1 MKTLYF
7 ILVFVFF
14 SLAVFAQDANYTGPA
29 KVQVKMFWTQ
39 IEKLKAGTGTASTIN
54 NAERAI
60 KMIKENDKA
69 YNTEALEA
77 AIKPWKEKSE
87 KENGD
92 KQNAASKADAERLY
106 YKELWAKMVSVYS
119 TGRDIEPGVTGKVY
133 YDRVQK
139 LDLAS
144 YKEKRKAAGEV
155 DPKSYMG
162 LIDKMLED
170 YDNYLLRSDRL
181 KWNVVQPMTES
192 RNASNPQKK
201 MDILEAVKYE
211 CEAVLVLSPN
221 NEPFKKKLDEVNKLM
236 GNAAGEAEK
245 FYTSDFHKE
254 NLNKIIWS
262 NKPLVIGKEKDM
274 AASIKTSFK
283 TGEYIYGTAYLGINA
298 KDAMNGND
306 DLRVRIR
313 VDGGTAIWGGDL
325 SFIDLP
331 LSVQGKSY
339 IQFALLPDAQWIKD
353 NYAPYISEENWTLS
367 YLMDEL
373 ARSGDISHEITCEL
387 IFPTSKIRDIK
398 SAFSLDLGGGSG
410 EIKTLAAKLHNELM
424 ASRTLPKAGMNNPAL
439 EKQLLTV
446 MQKLPGWNETFNK
459 AIITSSA
466 WTVTKN
472 ELTGVILYR
481 YISVIGTCKNADGKC
496 FYQEFTFRQD
506 YTGGGNYESGVKY
519 NSYGSKREIG
529 CDKIK

>member
-1 MKTLYF
+1 
-7 ILVFVFF
+7 
-14 SLAVFAQDANYTGPA
+14 
-29 KVQVKMFWTQ
+29 
-39 IEKLKAGTGTASTIN
+39 
-54 NAERAI
+54 
-60 KMIKENDKA
+60 
-69 YNTEALEA
+69 
-77 AIKPWKEKSE
+77 
-87 KENGD
+87 
-92 KQNAASKADAERLY
+92 
-106 YKELWAKMVSVYS
+106 
-119 TGRDIEPGVTGKVY
+119 
-133 YDRVQK
+133 
-139 LDLAS
+139 
-144 YKEKRKAAGEV
+144 
-155 DPKSYMG
+155 
-162 LIDKMLED
+162 
-170 YDNYLLRSDRL
+170 
-181 KWNVVQPMTES
+181 
-192 RNASNPQKK
+192 
-201 MDILEAVKYE
+201 
-211 CEAVLVLSPN
+211 
-221 NEPFKKKLDEVNKLM
+221 M

-387 IFPTSKIRDIK
+387 IFPTSKIKDVK
-398 SAFSLDLGGGSG
+398 SKFSLDLGSGSA